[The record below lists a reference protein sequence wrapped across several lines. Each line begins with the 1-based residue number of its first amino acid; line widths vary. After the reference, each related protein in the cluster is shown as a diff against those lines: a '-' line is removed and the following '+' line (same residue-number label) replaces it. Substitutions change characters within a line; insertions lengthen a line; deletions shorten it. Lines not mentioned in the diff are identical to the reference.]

1 MKILLI
7 GEASFLHN
15 TLKKGLLVPG
25 HRVLTMSD
33 GKPVVYVQHYG
44 FDAWA
49 LEWWTEEQRTQL
61 FDILEHYNLAAFF
74 VGHTPA
80 KSVQHYRGDDIHQVN
95 NAWRDDDGN
104 ASFDVLQIKGKR
116 VTVETYEVLDG
127 NGNFKRL

>member
-1 MKILLI
+1 MCGQLAAGDTTYCESNMQWI
-7 GEASFLHN
+7 ADD
-15 TLKKGLLVPG
+15 LKKYA
-25 HRVLTMSD
+25 SD

-44 FDAWA
+44 FDQWA

-74 VGHTPA
+74 VGHTHT
-80 KSVQHYRGDDIHQVN
+80 KSVQHYRGYDIHQVN